1 VFRYDAT
8 APVLRRAAV
17 KVVQGVARLT
27 WQRSAD
33 VASITVVRTPGRGSA
48 RSTRVY
54 GGKGTSFGDATV
66 RNGVRY
72 RWEITALDEA
82 GNEAHMTLAATVRPV
97 LYRPAAG
104 ARVEGPVELAWEA
117 VAGAR
122 FYNVQLL
129 RNGVKLLSVW
139 PAKPGLRLAEQW
151 TFAGK
156 RHRLEPGTYVWWVW
170 AARGTRAKPEYGRP
184 LGSSTFVVKR

>member
-1 VFRYDAT
+1 
-8 APVLRRAAV
+8 
-17 KVVQGVARLT
+17 
-27 WQRSAD
+27 
-33 VASITVVRTPGRGSA
+33 
-48 RSTRVY
+48 
-54 GGKGTSFGDATV
+54 
-66 RNGVRY
+66 
-72 RWEITALDEA
+72 
-82 GNEAHMTLAATVRPV
+82 MTLAATVRPV

-139 PAKPGLRLAEQW
+139 PVKPGLRLAEQW